1 MARYLP
7 QIENNISSLTNST
20 NLRDPSDVL
29 TAQMAQ
35 LNLIANGN
43 NSNDPQQQGQDI
55 NLLMNTLLMMPFWSN
70 MCTSTIPMPVLYPNN
85 VTTSQNK
92 NTERILDT
100 LATTTSGA

>member
-1 MARYLP
+1 MTRYLP
-7 QIENNISSLTNST
+7 QIDNNISSLSNST

-43 NSNDPQQQGQDI
+43 NSHDNQQQGKDM

-70 MCTSTIPMPVLYPNN
+70 MCAPTISMPVLYPNS
-85 VTTSQNK
+85 VTTTQTK
-92 NTERILDT
+92 NTDRIVDA
-100 LATTTSGA
+100 LATTNGA